1 MAQRR
6 VKRVLIEM
14 YEGGVCPRRRVGV
27 MVGEPPLCLGRRVVQ
42 EFAWQGFRP
51 QTMTEFLSDPDG
63 ILGVMDRQRRTGI
76 DIFPLPLIAE
86 ADGHGNVLCEF
97 LEKCHLMP
105 LNWCGLHVC
114 TQVTSSPQV
123 CPCTRAAAKSSI
135 VVVRPT
141 PARQ

>member
-63 ILGVMDRQRRTGI
+63 ILGVMDRQRHRHRYI
-76 DIFPLPLIAE
+76 SLPLIVE
-86 ADGHGNVLCEF
+86 ADGH
-97 LEKCHLMP
+97 
-105 LNWCGLHVC
+105 W
-114 TQVTSSPQV
+114 
-123 CPCTRAAAKSSI
+123 
-135 VVVRPT
+135 
-141 PARQ
+141 